1 MRMFVQSVASLA
13 FLCSTP
19 HFLSAQFFVPRSANT
34 WAYFSHIA
42 DGGRWQTTLMTTM
55 GSGLKVL

>member
-19 HFLSAQFFVPRSANT
+19 HFLSAQFFGPRSANT

-55 GSGLKVL
+55 GSRLKVL